1 MSRMSGGDRFSV
13 GRPRNNIYTAL
24 AVVGTLVNIIG
35 FVVIFVRFAT
45 VFGAKVNL
53 FTSH

>member
-1 MSRMSGGDRFSV
+1 MSRMSGGDRFTA
-13 GRPRNNIYTAL
+13 RPRNNIYTAL

-35 FVVIFVRFAT
+35 FIIIFVRFAT